1 MENIEVI
8 QYLENQSKNNLFGSL
23 RFAYIMKFVLLL
35 LLEKIVQSMKKKPSK
50 LLIIFKTSL
59 EISHFFVVTDSE
71 KHAYI
76 VSYKQT

>member
-35 LLEKIVQSMKKKPSK
+35 LLEKIVQSMKKNPAN
-50 LLIIFKTSL
+50 F
-59 EISHFFVVTDSE
+59 
-71 KHAYI
+71 
-76 VSYKQT
+76 